1 MCMFIIT
8 MAIEDGGKEVLMS
21 NSVSTVNQN
30 IPSSLT
36 TKQCGAMALAAT
48 GAVIF
53 TVVLVNIHFVSFTL
67 VAISKITVFILTL
80 LLQIG
85 VGFVMY
91 NVIAQLVD
99 HVYYLFTGE
108 KLNFCQ
114 LCMGVFQDTPE
125 I

>member
-1 MCMFIIT
+1 MFIIT